1 MSDENGIPRRAS
13 NESSNQS
20 KTPSRDDT
28 ELTENDKQLQAI
40 IDNLK
45 AEHSQTEK
53 ALRESEQRLL
63 QAVKVA
69 RLGIFEHDLNTG
81 IFHCSPIMREL
92 YGWAPEKLV
101 TLESVMESIV
111 PEDREILAS
120 AVRRTHDPKGPG
132 LFYTE
137 LRILHPD
144 GLRWIFSRTET
155 FFEGDGNAR
164 YPVRTVGASVDI
176 TERKQV
182 ELELLASRQQ
192 LRTALDAAKLGV
204 WNYSLATGE
213 HTCDALACKIFG
225 WPEDQAVTAETL
237 LERVHP
243 EDREMFLE
251 QRDKSI
257 SGTLK
262 PGAGVEYRIQL
273 PDGSIRWLSVH
284 RSVILDRSGKPVR
297 LTGVVQDITDRKT
310 DDQERMTLEH
320 EFLHA
325 QKIEAVGRLAGG
337 IAHDFNNLLMVIRSY
352 TEILQDSLPPHDS
365 LRKNTQAIMK
375 AADRAASLTGQMLA
389 FSRKQVLSPIALNLN
404 AAIDESARML
414 QRLIGED
421 IELHVIPAESA
432 WTVRADPNQIAQV
445 LMNLSVNARDAMPEG
460 GSLTITSRNVTVD
473 EGFVANHPYML
484 PGDYAAFSVADTGTG
499 ISKATQ
505 ERMFEPFFTTKS
517 VGKGTG
523 LGLSTVYGIVKQS
536 GGYIIVDSEPGR
548 GACFTIYLPRVTEMA
563 AEHDTVKGDS
573 VPRGTETLL
582 VVEDEDALRESICEF
597 LESIGYTVLSANSGH
612 QALTMTCQF
621 DHPIHLMITDV
632 VMPKMSGR
640 ELSQML
646 VTLRP
651 ELKTIFMSGYTDD
664 EVVRHGVRNAEVAF
678 LQKPFSLATL
688 ARKIREMLEAPK
700 RPR

>member
-1 MSDENGIPRRAS
+1 MSNENGITRRAS
-13 NESSNQS
+13 NKSPH
-20 KTPSRDDT
+20 KGTTPSSD
-28 ELTENDKQLQAI
+28 EAKLVENDKQAT

-45 AEHSQTEK
+45 AEHAQTEK
-53 ALRESEQRLL
+53 ALRESEQCLI

-69 RLGIFEHDLNTG
+69 KLGIFEHDLSSG
-81 IFHCSPIMREL
+81 ICHCSPIMREL
-92 YGWAPEKLV
+92 FGWTPEKLV
-101 TLESVMESIV
+101 TLETIMERVV

-120 AVRRTHDPKGPG
+120 AMRRTQDPKGQG
-132 LFYTE
+132 LCYTE
-137 LRILHPD
+137 LRIQHPD

-155 FFEGDGNAR
+155 FFEGARDAR
-164 YPVRTVGASVDI
+164 YAVRTVGAAVDI

-182 ELELLASRQQ
+182 ELELLASQQQ

-204 WNYSLATGE
+204 WDHDLVTGS
-213 HTCDALACKIFG
+213 HNCDALTCKIYG
-225 WPEDQAVTAETL
+225 WYGDQEVTSEAL
-237 LERVHP
+237 LGRIHP
-243 EDREMFLE
+243 DDREMFRA
-251 QRDKSI
+251 QRDKAMA
-257 SGTLK
+257 GDTEEG
-262 PGAGVEYRIQL
+262 PGIEYRIQL
-273 PDGSIRWLSVH
+273 PDGIVRWLAVH
-284 RSVILDRSGKPVR
+284 RSVIRDGSGKPIR
-297 LTGVVQDITDRKT
+297 LTGVVQDITDRKRA
-310 DDQERMTLEH
+310 DEERMALEH
-320 EFLHA
+320 QFLHA
-325 QKIEAVGRLAGG
+325 QKMEAVGRLAGG

-352 TEILQDSLPPHDS
+352 TEILQDCLPAHDT

-404 AAIDESARML
+404 AAVDESAKML
-414 QRLIGED
+414 QRMIGED
-421 IELHVIPAESA
+421 IELHVIPAESV

-460 GSLTITSRNVTVD
+460 GILTITNRNVTID
-473 EGFVANHPYML
+473 ESFVANHPYVSL
-484 PGDYAAFSVADTGTG
+484 GDYASFSVSDTGTG
-499 ISKATQ
+499 ISNATQ

-536 GGYIIVDSEPGR
+536 GGYIIVDSEPGQ
-548 GACFTIYLPRVTEMA
+548 GACFTVYLPRVTDAA
-563 AEHDTVKGDS
+563 AEHDAIKSDLL
-573 VPRGTETLL
+573 PHGTETLL

-597 LESIGYTVLSANSGH
+597 LESIGYSVLSADSGN
-612 QALTMTCQF
+612 QALTMSCQF

-664 EVVRHGVRNAEVAF
+664 EIVRHGVRDAGVAF

-688 ARKIREMLEAPK
+688 ARKIRDLLGASK
-700 RPR
+700 SSR